1 MEISG
6 PILIVDDDDDDHYI
20 LKRVCEKLGVTT
32 PVLFFTDAR
41 KALDHLRSTDETP
54 FLILSDVNM
63 PVVNGLDLK
72 KSIDDDPFLRS
83 KAIPFIF
90 FSTSAMSSIVSDA
103 FGMSAQGF
111 FTKGQS
117 LDELEQT
124 LRIIF
129 EYWSRCERP
138 QR

>member
-41 KALDHLRSTDETP
+41 KALDYLRSTDEIP

-72 KSIDDDPFLRS
+72 KSIDGDPVLRS

-124 LRIIF
+124 LRVIF

>member
-6 PILIVDDDDDDHYI
+6 PILVVDDDDDDHYI

-41 KALDHLRSTDETP
+41 KVLEHLRSTDEVP

-72 KSIDDDPFLRS
+72 KSIDEDPALRS

-90 FSTSAMSSIVSDA
+90 FSTSAMSTIVSDA

-124 LRIIF
+124 LRVIF

-138 QR
+138 R

>member
-1 MEISG
+1 MEIRG
-6 PILIVDDDDDDHYI
+6 PILVVDDDDDDHYI

-41 KALDHLRSTDETP
+41 KVLEHLRSTDEVP

-72 KSIDDDPFLRS
+72 KSIDDDPTLRS

-124 LRIIF
+124 LRVIF

-138 QR
+138 